1 VRLKPCLTA
10 LLLLSF
16 PTFAAPPAITIGGQ
30 LKGPTVPRDAR
41 ALLIAVVPDAE
52 AGRLEL
58 AGKTGPEPAATAPV
72 AADGTFHLQ
81 APESGMWKVVVQA
94 PGAVPREYPL
104 IPLVESIDLPAVSLE
119 TDLKLEVRVTGED
132 GKPVAGALVRAWDP
146 EGPSGWRTPVRSG
159 LTGAQGT
166 LLLPRGAKEGLL
178 VRAGT
183 PGLPF
188 AERRDVRSSAVDLR
202 LIPGRSRD
210 VRVVDAA
217 GKPVA
222 GAWVRIGDP
231 RWTVGATA
239 ADGLLTIPLSGR
251 EKVKITVVAGDR
263 TLNGYVEPTRETDK
277 GPKEM
282 RLPAVQTLSGRVV
295 SALDGH
301 PVAGALVWSGDPGAF
316 RRAGADGA
324 YRLDAAPGRELS
336 MTGAA
341 AGFFEQ
347 ETAWPV
353 QDGDRRAPTIALEPA
368 LTLAGTVV
376 DEQGSP
382 VAGVEV
388 KARLQRGSRP
398 SSAAGW
404 GSGGT
409 AITSAAGA
417 FRIPTLF
424 AGVIHEIKLNRRGYA
439 PTTASVP
446 PLEPGR
452 PAAPLRL
459 VLSRGRTG
467 FGRVVN
473 QTDQP
478 VAGATVVLEPAVS
491 GDRMIQIGPGDGGS
505 RIEATAG
512 ADGRFEIPGL
522 PSGTFDLTARG
533 PGFAPITVPGLT
545 VPEGGGRLDLGTIA
559 LVRGVALEGFVVSAS
574 GKPVEGAKITVANA
588 ADAAKDPFA
597 GFRSSADSPPAAIT
611 GQDGFFRV
619 EDRREGETV
628 DVAVER
634 SGFAPGS
641 APGVRVPS
649 EEPVRIVLK
658 PTSAVEGRTVDPDG
672 KPVAGARIYLNPTGP
687 AAMGSGFVIFTSDS
701 MREAISGDDGAFRIE
716 DVAPGSFELKAQAPG
731 RQSAERSNLEVAG
744 GQDLQGV
751 EVVLPAGA
759 VLAGRVLASG
769 RPVPGAEVQL
779 VEPETSI
786 ARMLINPP
794 RANADGDGY
803 YRLDGIT
810 PGARDFQVEAKG
822 FRRAARELE
831 VREGDN
837 ALDFALEAGV
847 EISGRVVDGD
857 GTPVA
862 AAQVLL
868 KEGFNSWDLPTAASG
883 PDGTFT
889 LTGVAD
895 GTYKISARKE
905 GFVFGGGGEEVTVAG
920 TSLSGVEVEL
930 ITGGAIVGQLTGLDF
945 TELSQ
950 VSVSV
955 DGGFHTGRVSPD
967 GNYRIEQVEPGE
979 RKVVASVRG
988 ARQAEGRVTLDPG
1001 EREARLDLEFKDG
1014 HLLTGQILRNGE
1026 PASGVHVTLSGPGV
1040 AGRWSDTDHEG
1051 RFRFE
1056 GLDNGTY
1063 DLEVLDRRGQSSHKE
1078 SVELSRDRDLEIRL
1092 ATALIVGRILDSSD
1106 KGPVSG
1112 AQVTLL
1118 QPEGQESQ
1126 SFMKLEAVTDV
1137 DGEFRLPDVPE
1148 GSWRVRAILS
1158 GYAPGERTVEVDAGS
1173 PPDDLEILLQATE
1186 GVTLEAV
1193 LPSGRP
1199 PDSIQ
1204 TAVLDPV
1211 SGRVAATATYPVGEN
1226 GRVRIAS
1233 VAPGNWDLL
1242 LEADGSAP
1250 FSVPVTAPGS
1260 AGRVVLPLPGGLDL
1274 KVPALADPRSARIGA
1289 KVRLTDAGGKL
1300 FRSPWG
1306 DAPADFDLD
1315 AGAYK
1320 FERLAP
1326 GVWKVDVTAA
1336 DGRTWTGTATVTAG
1350 GTAPVTLE

>member
-1 VRLKPCLTA
+1 VRNLFAA
-10 LLLLSF
+10 LLLLL
-16 PTFAAPPAITIGGQ
+16 APPPPTITVGGQ

-41 ALLIAVVPDAE
+41 AMLIAAVPDAE

-58 AGKTGPEPAATAPV
+58 AGKTGPEPAATVPV
-72 AADGTFHLQ
+72 AADGTFHLT
-81 APESGMWKVVVQA
+81 APEAGMWKVVTEA
-94 PGAVPREYPL
+94 PGYVPREYRL

-119 TDLKLEVRVTGED
+119 TDLKLEVRVTGAD

-146 EGPSGWRTPVRSG
+146 ERPTGWRTPVRSG
-159 LTGAQGT
+159 LTGAEGT
-166 LLLPRGAKEGLL
+166 LVLPRGAKEGLL

-188 AERRDVRSSAVDLR
+188 TERRDVRSSAVDLR

-222 GAWVRIGDP
+222 DAWVRIDDP

-239 ADGLLTIPLSGR
+239 ADGLLTIPLAGR
-251 EKVKITVVAGDR
+251 EKVKIAVVAGDR
-263 TLNGYVEPTRETDK
+263 THNGYVEPARATDR

-295 SALDGH
+295 STLDGH

-316 RRAGADGA
+316 RRAGADGS
-324 YRLDAAPGRELS
+324 YRFDAAPGRPLS
-336 MTGAA
+336 LMGAA
-341 AGFFEQ
+341 PGFFDQ
-347 ETAWPV
+347 EADWTV
-353 QDGDRRAPTIALEPA
+353 QTGDRRAPTIALEPA
-368 LTLAGTVV
+368 LALAGTVV

-388 KARLQRGSRP
+388 KADLQPGSRP
-398 SSAAGW
+398 ATMAGW

-409 AITSAAGA
+409 ALTTAAGA
-417 FRIPTLF
+417 FRISTL
-424 AGVIHEIKLNRRGYA
+424 ATGVAHEITLNRRGYA
-439 PTTASVP
+439 PARTTLP

-452 PAAPLRL
+452 PAVPLRL
-459 VLSRGRTG
+459 VLRKGRTG
-467 FGRVVN
+467 FGRVVS

-478 VAGATVVLEPAVS
+478 VAGATVVLEPEAS
-491 GDRMIQIGPGDGGS
+491 GDRMIFMNRSAGDT
-505 RIEATAG
+505 RFEATAG
-512 ADGRFEIPGL
+512 TGGRFEIPDL
-522 PSGTFDLTARG
+522 PAGSFGLTARG
-533 PGFAPITVPGLT
+533 PGYAPITVPGLA
-545 VPEGGGRLDLGTIA
+545 VPEGGGAIDLGTIV
-559 LVRGVALEGFVVSAS
+559 LVRGVALEGFVVTAA

-619 EDRREGETV
+619 ADRRAGETV

-634 SGFAPGS
+634 AGYAPGS
-641 APGVRVPS
+641 APGVLVPS

-672 KPVAGARIYLNPTGP
+672 KPVAGARLYLTPTGP
-687 AAMGSGFVIFTSDS
+687 AAMGSGFVIFTSES
-701 MREAISGDDGAFRIE
+701 MKEAISGDDGTFRIE
-716 DVAPGSFELKAQAPG
+716 DVAPGTFELKAQASG
-731 RQSAERSNLEVAG
+731 RQSVDLSNLEVKS

-751 EVVLPAGA
+751 EAVLPAGA
-759 VLAGRVLASG
+759 VITGRVLASG
-769 RPVPGAEVQL
+769 RPVPGAAVQL
-779 VEPETSI
+779 VEPEASM
-786 ARMLINPP
+786 ARMMVHPA
-794 RANADGDGY
+794 RTNADGDGY

-810 PGARDFQVEAKG
+810 PGTRNFQVEAKG

-831 VREGDN
+831 VQEGDN
-837 ALDFALEAGV
+837 ALDFSLEAGA
-847 EISGRVVDGD
+847 EIAGRVVAGD

-862 AAQVLL
+862 AALVTLR
-868 KEGFNSWDLPTAASG
+868 EGYNSWNLPSAVSG
-883 PDGTFT
+883 PDGAFT

-895 GTYKISARKE
+895 GSYRISAEKE
-905 GFVFGGGGEEVTVAG
+905 GFVRSREGREVTVAG
-920 TSLSGVEVEL
+920 SSVSGVEVEL
-930 ITGGAIVGQLTGLDF
+930 TTGGAIVGQLSGLDF

-950 VSVSV
+950 VSVWV
-955 DGGFHTGRVSPD
+955 DDEFHTGRVSPD

-979 RKVVASVRG
+979 RRVVASVRG
-988 ARQAEGRVTLDPG
+988 ARQTEGRVTLDPG

-1014 HLLTGQILRNGE
+1014 HLLTGQVLRNGE
-1026 PASGVHVTLSGPGV
+1026 PASGENVALTGPGI
-1040 AGRWSDTDHEG
+1040 AGRWSATDHEG

-1056 GLDNGTY
+1056 GLDDGTY
-1063 DLEVLDRRGQSSHKE
+1063 DLEVMDRRGQSNHKE
-1078 SVELSRDRDLEIRL
+1078 SVELSRDRDLLIRL
-1092 ATALIVGRILDSSD
+1092 ATAAVAGRILDSSD
-1106 KGPVSG
+1106 KGPISG
-1112 AQVTLL
+1112 VQVTLL
-1118 QPEGQESQ
+1118 QPEGEKSQ
-1126 SFMKLEAVTDV
+1126 SFLRLEAVTDV
-1137 DGEFRLPDVPE
+1137 DGRFRLPDVPE

-1158 GYAPGERTVEVDAGS
+1158 GYAPGERAVDVDAGS

-1186 GVTLEAV
+1186 GVTLEVV

-1199 PDSIQ
+1199 PDTVR
-1204 TAVLDPV
+1204 TAVLDSAGKV
-1211 SGRVAATATYPVGEN
+1211 VAAATYPVGEN

-1242 LEADGSAP
+1242 LDADGSAP
-1250 FSVPVTAPGS
+1250 VSLPVTSPGN
-1260 AGRVVLPLPGGLDL
+1260 AGRVALPLPGGLDL
-1274 KVPALADPRSARIGA
+1274 KVPALASTRIGA
-1289 KVRLTDAGGKL
+1289 KVRLTGADGKP

-1306 DAPADFDLD
+1306 DAPADLDLD

-1326 GVWKVDVTAA
+1326 GVWKVDVTAV
-1336 DGRTWTGTATVTAG
+1336 DGRTWTGKATVTAG
-1350 GTAPVTLE
+1350 GMVPVTLE